1 VVGSV
6 IYRIAVGF
14 ALNSSAL
21 GLNASDLNLVTA
33 VLVAIALILPGARN
47 PLRTLLAGRNAAGKS
62 PS

>member
-1 VVGSV
+1 V
-6 IYRIAVGF
+6 AF

-47 PLRTLLAGRNAAGKS
+47 PLRALLAGKNAAGKRS
-62 PS
+62 S